1 MVYGKESEMPKKRP
15 FVQGM
20 AVIALIVLACSAVAF
35 AWEGDTRILL
45 ASKEIM
51 DNKPLEEH
59 PSRSSRAFEETAKIS
74 AATEVLQEI
83 LKIPEQDIPPALLR
97 NAHGIAIIPGIL
109 KAAFFLGGR
118 YGSGILLVRSKEEGW
133 SNPVFLRLLGG
144 GFGWQIGVQSTDVI
158 LVFKNRKSIDGI
170 TKGKFTLGADASVAA
185 GPVGRSVEAA
195 TDMQLKAE
203 IYSYSRNRGLFAG
216 VSLEG
221 AAMQIDHD
229 ANSSFYGK
237 QGIRPAEIFS
247 DRRSYSSSVEKL
259 KKILTDYATGHLLE
273 Q

>member
-1 MVYGKESEMPKKRP
+1 MAKVMSFQRKTAIILLTVFLFVTPSLALDDNKRI
-15 FVQGM
+15 M
-20 AVIALIVLACSAVAF
+20 
-35 AWEGDTRILL
+35 L
-45 ASKEIM
+45 ASKETIE
-51 DNKPLEEH
+51 NKPTVEQPEKNI
-59 PSRSSRAFEETAKIS
+59 RAFEETAKIN
-74 AATEVLQEI
+74 AAAEVLHEI
-83 LKIPEQDIPPALLR
+83 LRIPEQVIPPALLK
-97 NAHGIAIIPGIL
+97 NAHGIAIIPGII

-118 YGSGILLVRSKEEGW
+118 YGSGVMLVRSGDGGW

-158 LVFKNRKSIDGI
+158 LVFKSSKSINGI

-221 AAMQIDHD
+221 AALQIDND
-229 ANSSFYGK
+229 ANAVFYGRRGVK
-237 QGIRPAEIFS
+237 AGDIFT
-247 DRRSYSSSVEKL
+247 DRENYLPSVEKL
-259 KKILTDYATGHLLE
+259 KNILIEYASQFNLE
-273 Q
+273 

>member
-1 MVYGKESEMPKKRP
+1 MAKEMSFQRKTAICLLAVLT
-15 FVQGM
+15 FVTPS
-20 AVIALIVLACSAVAF
+20 SAWA
-35 AWEGDTRILL
+35 DNTRIML
-45 ASKEIM
+45 ALKETIE
-51 DNKPLEEH
+51 NKPPVEQPEK
-59 PSRSSRAFEETAKIS
+59 SARAFEETAKIN
-74 AATEVLQEI
+74 AAAEVMHEI
-83 LKIPEQDIPPALLR
+83 FRIPEQVIPPALLR
-97 NAHGIAIIPGIL
+97 NAHGIAIIPGII

-118 YGSGILLVRSKEEGW
+118 YGSGVMLVRSGEGGW

-158 LVFKNRKSIDGI
+158 LVFKSSKSINGI

-221 AAMQIDHD
+221 AAIQIDND
-229 ANSSFYGK
+229 ANAAFYGR
-237 QGIRPAEIFS
+237 QGIRAGDIFT
-247 DRRSYSSSVEKL
+247 DRENYSPSAEKL
-259 KKILTDYATGHLLE
+259 KKILTEYSSEHNLE
-273 Q
+273 

>member
-1 MVYGKESEMPKKRP
+1 MKRTFFLYGSLIILPMFFA
-15 FVQGM
+15 FVP
-20 AVIALIVLACSAVAF
+20 SASA
-35 AWEGDTRILL
+35 DTRIML
-45 ASKEIM
+45 ASKEPIS
-51 DNKPLEEH
+51 DIPCVVQ
-59 PSRSSRAFEETAKIS
+59 PSKGVNAFDESAKVS
-74 AATEVLQEI
+74 ASAEVLREI
-83 LKIPEQDIPPALLR
+83 LKIPEQLIPPALLK
-97 NAHGIAIIPGIL
+97 NAQGIAIIPGII

-118 YGSGILLVRSKEEGW
+118 YGSGVLLVHSKEGGW
-133 SNPVFLRLLGG
+133 SNPVFFRLVGG

-158 LVFKNRKSIDGI
+158 LVFKSNRSIEGI

-221 AAMQIDHD
+221 AAMQIDND
-229 ANSSFYGK
+229 ANAAYYGK
-237 QGIRPAEIFS
+237 QGVQAGDIFVDQGTCS
-247 DRRSYSSSVEKL
+247 NTVEQL
-259 KKILTDYATGHLLE
+259 KKILTEYCSEHNME